1 MLGLGIDR
9 GESTPR
15 ALDRELPKTSALARP
30 RVSWEKEGLRMKFS
44 VICLGL
50 AVALG
55 ACSAKDQ
62 PADPYATVA
71 GFCEGWAKVACNSTV
86 VKNCAGVD
94 TQTDELTQ
102 GCIASQATFCEGLI
116 PTAGYSSEQ
125 ASVCLAAVRS
135 AYADGKL
142 SAADIAIVRH
152 RGEPCNHLIKGPQ
165 DKDGDCTTDDDCD
178 TLKNYVCVLKG
189 SAGSCE
195 IPTVVDNGDSCKA
208 LDAAC
213 KDGHYCDT
221 GSHCVQSS
229 DVGDACTDTY
239 ECLSGLDCDADTQK
253 CAERVDPAKCMAD
266 GDCVSGV
273 CDIASGAS
281 TGKCVSQI
289 TLTQTDSLCGDL
301 AK

>member
-1 MLGLGIDR
+1 
-9 GESTPR
+9 
-15 ALDRELPKTSALARP
+15 
-30 RVSWEKEGLRMKFS
+30 MKFS

-50 AVALG
+50 AVGLG

-71 GFCEGWAKVACNSTV
+71 GLCEAWGKAACNSTV
-86 VKNCAGVD
+86 VTNCAGVD
-94 TQTDELTQ
+94 KVTDELTQ
-102 GCIASQATFCEGLI
+102 GCIVSQASFCEGLV
-116 PTAGYSSEQ
+116 PVSGYSSEQ
-125 ASVCLAAVRS
+125 ASVCLDAVRS

-142 SAADIAIVRH
+142 SAEDVSIVRH

-189 SAGSCE
+189 AAGSCE

-213 KDGHYCDT
+213 KDGHYCDS
-221 GSHCVQSS
+221 GLHCVQSS
-229 DVGDACTDTY
+229 DVGASCTDTY
-239 ECLSGLDCDADTQK
+239 ECLSGLDCDADTQQ
-253 CAERVDPAKCMAD
+253 CAERVSPAKCTAD
-266 GDCVSGV
+266 SDCTSGV
-273 CDIASGAS
+273 CDIASGS
-281 TGKCVSQI
+281 KTGKCVTQV
-289 TLTQTDSLCGDL
+289 TLTQTDSLCEDL